1 MKENLSAQRLRPP
14 LGVPTLLPTCPP
26 TSTHPLLFLLVPLGL
41 KCLFIWSSSF
51 EILSV
56 EACRAVLPRP
66 WLASQLSSI
75 VRRCQALGNIGVGR
89 ISAFGAE
96 TDFASSPDSCHG
108 KAEEC
113 IGLCRA
119 LLSALHWLL
128 RCTAAS
134 AERLRE
140 GLEAGTPAAGEK
152 QLAMCLQR
160 LEKTLSSTKNRAL
173 LHIAKLEEACMSPGS
188 PSPTCHCSHSPFCN

>member
-1 MKENLSAQRLRPP
+1 M
-14 LGVPTLLPTCPP
+14 
-26 TSTHPLLFLLVPLGL
+26 
-41 KCLFIWSSSF
+41 
-51 EILSV
+51 
-56 EACRAVLPRP
+56 
-66 WLASQLSSI
+66 
-75 VRRCQALGNIGVGR
+75 GVGR
-89 ISAFGAE
+89 ISAFGSK
-96 TDFASSPDSCHG
+96 TDFASFPGSCHG

-188 PSPTCHCSHSPFCN
+188 LSPTCHCSRSRFFN

>member
-1 MKENLSAQRLRPP
+1 MP
-14 LGVPTLLPTCPP
+14 GTL
-26 TSTHPLLFLLVPLGL
+26 
-41 KCLFIWSSSF
+41 
-51 EILSV
+51 
-56 EACRAVLPRP
+56 
-66 WLASQLSSI
+66 Q
-75 VRRCQALGNIGVGR
+75 NIGVGQ
-89 ISAFGAE
+89 ISAIGAE
-96 TDFASSPDSCHG
+96 TDFASFPGSCHG

-134 AERLRE
+134 AERLQE

-160 LEKTLSSTKNRAL
+160 LDKTLSSTKNRAL
-173 LHIAKLEEACMSPGS
+173 LHIAKLEEACMSPV
-188 PSPTCHCSHSPFCN
+188 PLSPTCQCSHSWFFN

>member
-1 MKENLSAQRLRPP
+1 MAHLKSCPVEGNGAVFPVFASFPALLPSRGVPGT
-14 LGVPTLLPTCPP
+14 LGV
-26 TSTHPLLFLLVPLGL
+26 
-41 KCLFIWSSSF
+41 
-51 EILSV
+51 
-56 EACRAVLPRP
+56 
-66 WLASQLSSI
+66 
-75 VRRCQALGNIGVGR
+75 IGVGQ
-89 ISAFGAE
+89 ISAIGAE
-96 TDFASSPDSCHG
+96 TDFASFPGSCHG

-134 AERLRE
+134 AERLQE

-160 LEKTLSSTKNRAL
+160 LDKTLSSTKNRAL
-173 LHIAKLEEACMSPGS
+173 LHIAKLEEACMSPSS
-188 PSPTCHCSHSPFCN
+188 PEPHLPVLP

>member
-1 MKENLSAQRLRPP
+1 MP
-14 LGVPTLLPTCPP
+14 GT
-26 TSTHPLLFLLVPLGL
+26 
-41 KCLFIWSSSF
+41 
-51 EILSV
+51 
-56 EACRAVLPRP
+56 
-66 WLASQLSSI
+66 
-75 VRRCQALGNIGVGR
+75 LGNIDVGN
-89 ISAFGAE
+89 ISALGAK
-96 TDFASSPDSCHG
+96 TDFASFPGSCHG

-152 QLAMCLQR
+152 QLAMCLLR

-188 PSPTCHCSHSPFCN
+188 PEPHLPLFP

>member
-1 MKENLSAQRLRPP
+1 MDMFCDRL
-14 LGVPTLLPTCPP
+14 
-26 TSTHPLLFLLVPLGL
+26 
-41 KCLFIWSSSF
+41 
-51 EILSV
+51 
-56 EACRAVLPRP
+56 
-66 WLASQLSSI
+66 
-75 VRRCQALGNIGVGR
+75 
-89 ISAFGAE
+89 
-96 TDFASSPDSCHG
+96 SCHG

-134 AERLRE
+134 AERLQE
-140 GLEAGTPAAGEK
+140 GLEAGTPATGEK

-173 LHIAKLEEACMSPGS
+173 LHIAKLEEASSWTAIEHSLLKLGEILANLSNPQLRSQAEKCGTLIRRYLAPKAIGVKGEVKGPGRGWDHVAPGPDPS
-188 PSPTCHCSHSPFCN
+188 ALTSSPTLSS

>member
-1 MKENLSAQRLRPP
+1 M
-14 LGVPTLLPTCPP
+14 
-26 TSTHPLLFLLVPLGL
+26 
-41 KCLFIWSSSF
+41 
-51 EILSV
+51 
-56 EACRAVLPRP
+56 
-66 WLASQLSSI
+66 
-75 VRRCQALGNIGVGR
+75 GVGR

-96 TDFASSPDSCHG
+96 TDFASFPGSCHG

-128 RCTAAS
+128 RYTAAS

-173 LHIAKLEEACMSPGS
+173 LHIAKLEEACMSLVP
-188 PSPTCHCSHSPFCN
+188 